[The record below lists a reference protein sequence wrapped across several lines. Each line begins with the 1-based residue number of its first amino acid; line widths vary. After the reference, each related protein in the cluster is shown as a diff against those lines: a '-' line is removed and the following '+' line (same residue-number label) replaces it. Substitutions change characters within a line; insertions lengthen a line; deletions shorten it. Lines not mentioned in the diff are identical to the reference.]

1 MPEPFKEVKYEE
13 FDLACII
20 RLCPKEFL
28 VSTIMSSEN
37 GSASFFQPG
46 LLGEVP
52 GHWTIELCFMIAHAK

>member
-28 VSTIMSSEN
+28 VNTIMSSEN
-37 GSASFFQPG
+37 GLASIIRPR
-46 LLGEVP
+46 LLGEVL
-52 GHWTIELCFMIAHAK
+52 GHWTIELCFMIAPAK